1 MAKEKT
7 MAKAIRIHE
16 SVVEE
21 INREAKAQNTTFS
34 DIANYRLKHFT
45 STLTPAITAKV
56 QDIVNK
62 AEKLVGEYASK
73 EAESLQKEVAELW
86 KYVK

>member
-7 MAKAIRIHE
+7 VSTSIRIHE

-21 INREAKAQNTTFS
+21 INREAKAQNKTFS

-45 STLTPAITAKV
+45 RPLTPAITAKV
-56 QDIVNK
+56 QDIVNM
-62 AEKLVGEYASK
+62 AEGLVGKYASK
-73 EAESLQKEVAELW
+73 EVESLQKEVEELW

>member
-7 MAKAIRIHE
+7 VSKAIRIQE

-21 INREAKAQNTTFS
+21 INKEAKAQNKTFS

-45 STLTPAITAKV
+45 RPLTPAIMAKV
-56 QDIVNK
+56 QDIVNMT
-62 AEKLVGEYASK
+62 AELVGEYASK
-73 EAESLQKEVAELW
+73 DVESLQKEVEELW
-86 KYVK
+86 KYVR